1 MENHQQTLKL
11 EGKILMNQDIYR
23 LQVSLKNYLLNTKI
37 QITTFQ
43 QRNLVDTKVNII
55 NIGITDNKCREGQ
68 AITSMPKQI
77 T

>member
-55 NIGITDNKCREGQ
+55 NIGITDNKCL
-68 AITSMPKQI
+68 QI
-77 T
+77 